1 MGVEACLKRFSKSI
15 QVANVD
21 LDSDWRTV
29 DYCAID
35 VETTGLD
42 LRRDEIISLGSTQI
56 HEARITTSENFYREV
71 RPGRLPSAD
80 SMRVHGLRSID
91 LEKAL
96 SLEQIIP
103 DFAAQITGR
112 VVIAHA
118 AWIERAFLQRHLR
131 RTGLAFSKPMIDTAA
146 LARAAGYAQEG
157 NGREPSLEFLARR
170 LNLPAYAPHNALG
183 DALTTAVVFLA
194 LATRLEGVLL
204 AANSSTLSLRAL
216 LETSAQNETHQVIP
230 R

>member
-1 MGVEACLKRFSKSI
+1 MGIEACLKRFNKAI
-15 QVANVD
+15 HITNVD
-21 LDSDWRTV
+21 LDADWRSI
-29 DYCAID
+29 DYCVID

-42 LRRDEIISLGSTQI
+42 LHRDEVISLGSTQI
-56 HEARITTSENFYREV
+56 HEARLATSGNFYREV
-71 RPGRLPSAD
+71 RPRRLPSVD

-91 LEKAL
+91 LENAL
-96 SLEQIIP
+96 SLEEIIP
-103 DFAAQITGR
+103 DIEAQMAGR

-131 RTGLAFSKPMIDTAA
+131 RRGLAFSKPMIDTAA
-146 LARAAGYAQEG
+146 LARAVGYAQEG

-194 LATRLEGVLL
+194 LATRLEGVQL
-204 AANSSTLSLRAL
+204 AANSSVLSLRAL
-216 LETSAQNETHQVIP
+216 LETSAKNEIL

>member
-1 MGVEACLKRFSKSI
+1 MKRFSKSI
-15 QVANVD
+15 NFANVD
-21 LDSDWRTV
+21 LDADWRSI
-29 DYCAID
+29 DYCVID

-42 LRRDEIISLGSTQI
+42 LRQDEIISLGSTQI
-56 HEARITTSENFYREV
+56 HEARIKTAGNFYREV
-71 RPGRLPSAD
+71 RPRRLPSVD

-91 LEKAL
+91 LENAL
-96 SLEQIIP
+96 SLEEIIP
-103 DFAAQITGR
+103 DFAAQIGGR

-131 RTGLAFSKPMIDTAA
+131 RTGLEFSKPMIDTAA
-146 LARAAGYAQEG
+146 LARAAGYAQES

-194 LATRLEGVLL
+194 LATRLEGIQLTVN
-204 AANSSTLSLRAL
+204 ASKLSLRAL
-216 LETSAQNETHQVIP
+216 LETSAKNETP
-230 R
+230 

>member
-1 MGVEACLKRFSKSI
+1 MKRFNKYI
-15 QVANVD
+15 HFANVD
-21 LDSDWRTV
+21 LDADWRSIE
-29 DYCAID
+29 YCAID

-42 LRRDEIISLGSTQI
+42 LRQDEIVSLGSTQI
-56 HEARITTSENFYREV
+56 HDARIKAAGNFYREV
-71 RPGRLPSAD
+71 RPRRLPSVD
-80 SMRVHGLRSID
+80 SIRVHGLRSID
-91 LEKAL
+91 LENAL
-96 SLEQIIP
+96 SLEEIIP
-103 DFAAQITGR
+103 DFAAQISGR

-131 RTGLAFSKPMIDTAA
+131 RTGLEFSKLIIDTAA

-194 LATRLEGVLL
+194 LATRLEGIQLTVN
-204 AANSSTLSLRAL
+204 ASKLSLRAL
-216 LETSAQNETHQVIP
+216 LETSAKNETP
-230 R
+230 

>member
-1 MGVEACLKRFSKSI
+1 MGVEACLKRFSKAI
-15 QVANVD
+15 HFANLD
-21 LDSDWRTV
+21 LDADWRSIE
-29 DYCAID
+29 YCAID

-42 LRRDEIISLGSTQI
+42 LRQDEIVSLGSTQI
-56 HEARITTSENFYREV
+56 HDARIKAAGNFYREV
-71 RPGRLPSAD
+71 RPRRLPSVD
-80 SMRVHGLRSID
+80 SIRVHGLRSID
-91 LEKAL
+91 LENAL
-96 SLEQIIP
+96 SLEEIIP
-103 DFAAQITGR
+103 DFAAQISGR

-131 RTGLAFSKPMIDTAA
+131 RTGLEFSKLIIDTAS

-194 LATRLEGVLL
+194 LATRLEGIQLTVN
-204 AANSSTLSLRAL
+204 ASKLSLRAL
-216 LETSAQNETHQVIP
+216 LETSAKNETP
-230 R
+230 

>member
-1 MGVEACLKRFSKSI
+1 MGIEACLKRFSKYSHYS
-15 QVANVD
+15 QVD
-21 LDSDWRTV
+21 LDGDWRSI
-29 DYCAID
+29 DYCVID

-42 LRRDEIISLGSTQI
+42 LRRDEIISIGSTQI
-56 HEARITTSENFYREV
+56 HEARITASDNLYREV
-71 RPGRLPSAD
+71 RPGRVPSVD
-80 SMRVHGLRSID
+80 SIRVHGLRPID
-91 LEKAL
+91 LQEAG
-96 SLEQIIP
+96 SLEEIIP
-103 DFAAQITGR
+103 EIAAQMAGR

-131 RTGLAFSKPMIDTAA
+131 RTGLAFSKLMIDTAA

-194 LATRLEGVLL
+194 LATRLEGVQL
-204 AANSSTLSLRAL
+204 AANSSMLSLRVL
-216 LETSAQNETHQVIP
+216 LETSAQNEIL

>member
-1 MGVEACLKRFSKSI
+1 MRPS
-15 QVANVD
+15 NVD
-21 LDSDWRTV
+21 LDADWRSI

-35 VETTGLD
+35 VETTGLN
-42 LRRDEIISLGSTQI
+42 LRQDEIISLGSALI
-56 HEARITTSENFYREV
+56 HDARVKAAGNFYREV
-71 RPGRLPSAD
+71 RPRRLPSVA
-80 SMRVHGLRSID
+80 SIRVHGLRSID
-91 LEKAL
+91 LENAL
-96 SLEQIIP
+96 SLEEIIP
-103 DFAAQITGR
+103 DFAAQIGGR

-118 AWIERAFLQRHLR
+118 AWIERAFLQPHLR
-131 RTGLAFSKPMIDTAA
+131 RTGLAFSKLMIDTAA

-194 LATRLEGVLL
+194 LATRLERVQL
-204 AANSSTLSLRAL
+204 AANSSVLSLRVL
-216 LETSAQNETHQVIP
+216 LETSAQNEIL